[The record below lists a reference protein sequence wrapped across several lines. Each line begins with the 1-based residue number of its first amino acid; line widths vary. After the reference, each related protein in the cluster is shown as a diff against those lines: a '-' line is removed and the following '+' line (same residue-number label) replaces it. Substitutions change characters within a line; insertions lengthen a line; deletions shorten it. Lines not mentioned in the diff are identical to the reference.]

1 MSISFVLKREF
12 LPADNDTLRRRLQS
26 VLGVETGP
34 ASDTEGLGETC
45 GYRHPVDLQS
55 GVRLTAARCYR
66 QGITSPP
73 PNKAL
78 AVIQIIAAIA
88 EDAPLHRALFAR
100 KQRISLR
107 DLEHLMNA
115 AVRTGLWK
123 LAEYTG
129 RLPPAACP
137 LTTGDRT
144 GCTTTSTSRSGIVT
158 SPAIYGA
165 KDLPS
170 GKRSVLLRTSP
181 VRLYCH

>member
-1 MSISFVLKREF
+1 MSISFVPKREF

-66 QGITSPP
+66 RGITSPP
-73 PNKAL
+73 PHKAL

-100 KQRISLR
+100 KQRISLG
-107 DLEHLMNA
+107 DLEQMMNA

-129 RLPPAACP
+129 RLHPDDWGPDWLHYYIDLKEWNSHVASNLRCET
-137 LTTGDRT
+137 LTVQGM
-144 GCTTTSTSRSGIVT
+144 
-158 SPAIYGA
+158 
-165 KDLPS
+165 
-170 GKRSVLLRTSP
+170 
-181 VRLYCH
+181 

>member
-1 MSISFVLKREF
+1 MSISFVPKGEF
-12 LPADNDTLRRRLQS
+12 LPADDDTLRRRLQS
-26 VLGVETGP
+26 ILGIEFGP

-45 GYRHPVDLQS
+45 GHRHPVDLQS

-129 RLPPAACP
+129 RL
-137 LTTGDRT
+137 TTGDRT

-158 SPAIYGA
+158 SPAICGA
-165 KDLPS
+165 KHSPS
-170 GKRSVLLRTSP
+170 GECSVGL
-181 VRLYCH
+181 HK

>member
-1 MSISFVLKREF
+1 MSISFVPKSEF

-129 RLPPAACP
+129 RLPPAACRLPPAPCP

-158 SPAIYGA
+158 SPAICGA
-165 KDLPS
+165 KHSPS
-170 GKRSVLLRTSP
+170 GECSVGL
-181 VRLYCH
+181 HK